1 MTDTLSS
8 LVWSTSYDQAKRL
21 LVLPEEEFIK
31 ELNQVFQDEHST
43 NMQFKQAKQFL
54 KLALSTLQRGK

>member
-21 LVLPEEEFIK
+21 VMLPEDEFIK
-31 ELNQVFQDEHST
+31 EVNQVYQDERST
-43 NMQFKQAKQFL
+43 NMQLKQAKQFL
-54 KLALSTLQRGK
+54 KLVLSTLQPGE